1 MTRNRYIGRQ
11 LRDAL
16 RASRWDAG
24 TLALR
29 LYLPRELMARALVGD
44 EQVSL
49 RVYELVAGEL
59 DCNIE
64 CVSVASVKALVE
76 SDPGILRGTP
86 VFVGSRVPIDTVL
99 ASLGKGIG
107 MERLRASYPFL
118 TPAHVRAARLYVQEH
133 PPAAAGRLVETL
145 VDAVQRKLRTI
156 DASTRAG
163 ERSQGRSWD
172 SFADGP
178 RVSDDFMPERSGGAG
193 VRGGC

>member
-64 CVSVASVKALVE
+64 CVSVASVMALVE

-86 VFVGSRVPIDTVL
+86 VFIGSRVPITNVL
-99 ASLGKGIG
+99 DSLAAGISL
-107 MERLRASYPFL
+107 ERLQESYPFL

-156 DASTRAG
+156 AAGDRVDA
-163 ERSQGRSWD
+163 RSKGQSWD

-178 RVSDDFMPERSGGAG
+178 RVSDDCMPERSGGAG
-193 VRGGC
+193 VRGGG